1 MDGPDSSYSSLEIH
15 ICGKVEREARI
26 DPPIHTEYFLSGGA
40 MILIFIVEIK
50 GQDESEP
57 EVCKAVDKKTCNF
70 KKQVLC
76 CSPPEAGGICPQYE
90 CFPKQYKGEKK
101 KKCTT
106 KCPIHCDED
115 NVRCDGPVDKKV
127 IIY

>member
-1 MDGPDSSYSSLEIH
+1 MLLSE
-15 ICGKVEREARI
+15 KQR
-26 DPPIHTEYFLSGGA
+26 FLFLA
-40 MILIFIVEIK
+40 ILISIFTVEIK
-50 GQDESEP
+50 GQDEFEP

-70 KKQVLC
+70 KKEVLC
-76 CSPPEAGGICPQYE
+76 CSPPEVGGICPQYE

-106 KCPIHCDED
+106 QCPIHCSED

-127 IIY
+127 NMY

>member
-1 MDGPDSSYSSLEIH
+1 MLLSE
-15 ICGKVEREARI
+15 KKR
-26 DPPIHTEYFLSGGA
+26 FLFSA
-40 MILIFIVEIK
+40 ILILIFTVEIK

-70 KKQVLC
+70 KKEVLC

-115 NVRCDGPVDKKV
+115 NVRCNGPVDKKV
-127 IIY
+127 IIYWIT